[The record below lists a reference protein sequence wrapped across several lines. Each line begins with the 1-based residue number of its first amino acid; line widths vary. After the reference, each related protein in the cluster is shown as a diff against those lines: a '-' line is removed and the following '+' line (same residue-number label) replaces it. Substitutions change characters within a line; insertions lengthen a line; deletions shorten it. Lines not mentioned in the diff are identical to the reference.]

1 MYKHFTFEI
10 ETKTDDRKNDILDYL
25 QTHLYEKAT
34 EVKDEDLLMWIL
46 ENTGRS
52 FADYINFFTTEDEDG
67 NVTEIYYITEDGQ
80 LEYIPYDEPEED
92 IYTFSVCLPKKD
104 YDILE
109 KYGFYFQK
117 NIEEY
122 LHDVAIEL
130 FQAEKNNKN
139 C

>member
-67 NVTEIYYITEDGQ
+67 NVTEVYYITEDGQ

-92 IYTFSVCLPKKD
+92 IYTFSVRLPKKD
-104 YDILE
+104 YDILN
-109 KYGFYFQK
+109 KWGFYFQK
-117 NIEEY
+117 NIADY
-122 LHDVAIEL
+122 LHDVAMEV

>member
-25 QTHLYEKAT
+25 QTHLYENAA

-104 YDILE
+104 YDILD
-109 KYGFYFQK
+109 KWGFYFQK
-117 NIEEY
+117 NIADY
-122 LHDVAIEL
+122 LHKVAMEL